1 MDEAKTLIKNSSI
14 WIYNSLGVFFTVR
27 DDQPKNVNEH
37 EFVFQ
42 QFVEY
47 LITRKDYFYSFR
59 TKINPLKFYYNFK
72 NGKKP

>member
-1 MDEAKTLIKNSSI
+1 MKQKPSSRTHQYGYI
-14 WIYNSLGVFFTVR
+14 IVWGFFTVR

-59 TKINPLKFYYNFK
+59 TKINPL
-72 NGKKP
+72 